1 MDLPHKTKEDIMST
15 LLSIS
20 PEGSSLNSL
29 GRRAST
35 LQELIQLAAD
45 GKVAVEDGRVVLTTK
60 GQRLQKKS
68 RKAQDLETHKEIVL
82 KALANVPKDTRGLTL
97 TKPLHF
103 RAAVEASKVDVAVI
117 TRTNV
122 LDALRELRDE
132 GKVESVRTSR
142 SNFGV
147 RWKVAAA

>member
-1 MDLPHKTKEDIMST
+1 MST

-29 GRRAST
+29 GRKAST

-45 GKVAVEDGRVVLTTK
+45 GKVAVDDGRVVLTAK

-68 RKAQDLETHKEIVL
+68 RKAQALEAHKEIVFR
-82 KALANVPKDTRGLTL
+82 ALTNVDKDKRGLTL
-97 TKPLHF
+97 TKPIHF
-103 RAAVEASKVDVAVI
+103 RAAIEASKVGVASV

-142 SNFGV
+142 SNFGI
-147 RWKVAAA
+147 RWKVAS